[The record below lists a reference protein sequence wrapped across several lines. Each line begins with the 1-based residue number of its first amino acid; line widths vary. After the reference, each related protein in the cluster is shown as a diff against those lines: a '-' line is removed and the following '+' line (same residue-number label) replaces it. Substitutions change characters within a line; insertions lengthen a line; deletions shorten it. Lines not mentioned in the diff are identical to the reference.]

1 MAAWLKFVGE
11 MILIIP
17 PRARAMPQLVLLQ
30 PKSFSRLGAVALI
43 SQQCLSKIE
52 YLSVTSV
59 VVEAVGG
66 DRR

>member
-17 PRARAMPQLVLLQ
+17 ARARAMPQLVLLQ